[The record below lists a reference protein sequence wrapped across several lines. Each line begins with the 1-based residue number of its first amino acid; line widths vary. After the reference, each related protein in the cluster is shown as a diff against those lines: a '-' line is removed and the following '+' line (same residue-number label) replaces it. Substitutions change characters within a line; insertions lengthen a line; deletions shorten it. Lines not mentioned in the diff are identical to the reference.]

1 MATRYKVGDRVKVK
15 GIIFPMGGHW
25 PIRTTT
31 GKVVSVHKPTKTKP
45 FVDYWV
51 KLDNKPKG
59 FGYDP
64 KGFGYNAGYCR
75 ASDMRKV

>member
-1 MATRYKVGDRVKVK
+1 MAARYKVGNRVKVR

-25 PIRTTT
+25 HIPTTA
-31 GKVVSVHKPTKTKP
+31 GKVVSVHKATKLKP

-59 FGYDP
+59 FGYD
-64 KGFGYNAGYCR
+64 AGYCR
-75 ASDMRKV
+75 ASDMRKI